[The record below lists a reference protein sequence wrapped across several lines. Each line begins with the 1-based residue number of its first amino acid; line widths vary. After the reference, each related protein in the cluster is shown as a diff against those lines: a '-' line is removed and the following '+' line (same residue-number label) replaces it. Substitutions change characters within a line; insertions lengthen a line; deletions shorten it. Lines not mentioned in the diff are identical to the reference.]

1 MRLLF
6 LDKEQVAAGWRK
18 PELVVEPND
27 AASRD
32 VKHIS
37 SLLEWTRLRR
47 TNPEKRLG
55 TLEKLTIAEWLRSAH
70 LPAYGGTLGAVNY
83 SGDHG
88 AWGWMVSP
96 RANIS
101 TNWPMRL
108 ERVSGFLAFPIL

>member
-1 MRLLF
+1 VMDAPSF
-6 LDKEQVAAGWRK
+6 VASRAIVPCAFYSAGTGRSMLAPPVK
-18 PELVVEPND
+18 
-27 AASRD
+27 AASSMSKCSRINPSD
-32 VKHIS
+32 SRS
-37 SLLEWTRLRR
+37 ST
-47 TNPEKRLG
+47 
-55 TLEKLTIAEWLRSAH
+55 
-70 LPAYGGTLGAVNY
+70 TLGAVNY